1 MKHRK
6 EKSIEQRMEYRVE
19 NMEKIYSKIFVRIKY
34 YNLVLHE
41 ITQTRIWNSILSNK
55 ILIITPNPKIF
66 ELLEKKKKN
75 LKFSKS
81 I

>member
-34 YNLVLHE
+34 YNLVLYE
-41 ITQTRIWNSILSNK
+41 ITRIWNSILSNK
-55 ILIITPNPKIF
+55 ILIITLNPKIF

>member
-34 YNLVLHE
+34 YNLVLYE
-41 ITQTRIWNSILSNK
+41 ITRIWNSILSNK
-55 ILIITPNPKIF
+55 ILIITLNPKIF
-66 ELLEKKKKN
+66 ELLEKKKKSQI
-75 LKFSKS
+75 F
-81 I
+81 

>member
-41 ITQTRIWNSILSNK
+41 ITRIWNSILSNK